1 MERLGTNY
9 GGWFVPKEMVLNE
22 SSIVYSGGVGE
33 DMSFDLSLQSKYNC
47 NIFLIDPTKR
57 AFKHFQNVKG
67 YYEKQT
73 EFSGDIQK
81 DYINCIEYL
90 NPNLRKMNYL
100 DVGLWNEKT
109 ELKFYKQNN
118 DKCVSQSL
126 VPSMFGSD
134 YDIVHVNTIQNIM
147 KENNHSK
154 IDLLKL
160 DIEGAEVEV
169 VDKMLD
175 DGIHPRYVMIE
186 FDLLLK
192 KKDPENKTKKLIER
206 MMRKEQ
212 YTILKNDNLN
222 ITFEYQIP
230 VVIVHIGYK
239 DYVRVNLEITGKTNK
254 IYLIGDDSMK
264 HLGKMHNV
272 TFVDID
278 KYQNH
283 ASIVEARNSFIN
295 YSTNSEEFE
304 WTAIQNGAFILKLF
318 LEDYHLSKIFNM
330 DSDNILLYDINKYSF
345 KKDIAYCLNKN
356 YHEFRMSNSNHC
368 ALFNLEYCNEFI
380 QLYKDIY
387 LSKKHFHLIEDKI
400 RYHSENNI
408 AGGIN
413 IMTLNYILVN
423 ERRIETQN
431 LMNPAE
437 DDSVFLN
444 NINNAEGFESKQQ
457 YRLKKN
463 MIDFYFSNGV
473 WKIYDLINKKE
484 YKLMNLHFQG
494 GAKRFMTDTLIET
507 FNY

>member
-33 DMSFDLSLQSKYNC
+33 DMSFDISLQSKYNC

-57 AFKHFQNVKG
+57 AFEHFQDVKG

-81 DYINCIEYL
+81 DYIDCISHL

-118 DKCVSQSL
+118 DKYVSQSL

-134 YDIVHVNTIQNIM
+134 YDTVRVNTIQNIM

-206 MMRKEQ
+206 MMRREQ

-222 ITFEYQIP
+222 ITFEY
-230 VVIVHIGYK
+230 HIG
-239 DYVRVNLEITGKTNK
+239 
-254 IYLIGDDSMK
+254 
-264 HLGKMHNV
+264 
-272 TFVDID
+272 
-278 KYQNH
+278 
-283 ASIVEARNSFIN
+283 
-295 YSTNSEEFE
+295 
-304 WTAIQNGAFILKLF
+304 
-318 LEDYHLSKIFNM
+318 
-330 DSDNILLYDINKYSF
+330 
-345 KKDIAYCLNKN
+345 
-356 YHEFRMSNSNHC
+356 
-368 ALFNLEYCNEFI
+368 
-380 QLYKDIY
+380 
-387 LSKKHFHLIEDKI
+387 
-400 RYHSENNI
+400 
-408 AGGIN
+408 
-413 IMTLNYILVN
+413 
-423 ERRIETQN
+423 
-431 LMNPAE
+431 
-437 DDSVFLN
+437 
-444 NINNAEGFESKQQ
+444 
-457 YRLKKN
+457 
-463 MIDFYFSNGV
+463 
-473 WKIYDLINKKE
+473 
-484 YKLMNLHFQG
+484 
-494 GAKRFMTDTLIET
+494 
-507 FNY
+507 